1 MLKHTLTQ
9 NALYRVDIIYSIIWM
24 KATGKDKYAY
34 RDESKIHALIMK
46 WMCHITLNQTTK
58 KRGRSEKHRLFI
70 M

>member
-24 KATGKDKYAY
+24 KTTGKDKYAY

-46 WMCHITLNQTTK
+46 WM
-58 KRGRSEKHRLFI
+58 RSEEHTSELQSH
-70 M
+70 

>member
-34 RDESKIHALIMK
+34 RDESKVHDLIIK
-46 WMCHITLNQTTK
+46 LITSITLKQIKENQT
-58 KRGRSEKHRLFI
+58 KREQ
-70 M
+70 